1 MRKLGLEH
9 FISQNKRGRER
20 KG

>member
-1 MRKLGLEH
+1 MTKLELEH
-9 FISQNKRGRER
+9 FISQHKRGRER